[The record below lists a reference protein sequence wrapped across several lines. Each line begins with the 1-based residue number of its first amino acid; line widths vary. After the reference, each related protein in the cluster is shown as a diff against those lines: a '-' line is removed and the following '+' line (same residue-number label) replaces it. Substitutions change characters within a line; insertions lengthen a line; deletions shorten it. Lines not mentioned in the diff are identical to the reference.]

1 MLAAAVGAGIVD
13 QDAPHN
19 YGCITGERCRGDRM
33 ATDPGLDPRSPRRLA
48 CRVGPGFGKWKRT
61 GFLQFATLRAKNS
74 FDV

>member
-33 ATDPGLDPRSPRRLA
+33 AAHWRGRDGE
-48 CRVGPGFGKWKRT
+48 VWKAQPT
-61 GFLQFATLRAKNS
+61 EPAA
-74 FDV
+74 